1 MAQKNRPRP
10 SHAAPQRAAD
20 TTPAPEHGSSTVHE
34 TVAAH
39 DDGETLSLD
48 PGDPARQHTAEHG
61 ALLSDLSS
69 ASMAAYRKLVYETE
83 GFVDYYRA
91 ATPIAEIADL
101 KIGSRPSSR
110 TASTRIEDLRAIPW
124 VFSWSQSRVMLPG
137 WFGFGSAVQVL
148 EPQPLAERVRRAAVA
163 AFAG

>member
-1 MAQKNRPRP
+1 
-10 SHAAPQRAAD
+10 
-20 TTPAPEHGSSTVHE
+20 T
-34 TVAAH
+34 
-39 DDGETLSLD
+39 
-48 PGDPARQHTAEHG
+48 
-61 ALLSDLSS
+61 LSDLS
-69 ASMAAYRKLVYETE
+69 ARSMAAYRKLVYETD

-137 WFGFGSAVQVL
+137 WY
-148 EPQPLAERVRRAAVA
+148 
-163 AFAG
+163 